1 MKTSPTRE
9 ISGGWISAMFINR
22 LMQSLLI
29 FGLLAL
35 TTIPM
40 AFAKQKAG
48 EVIVL
53 QGTVAATL
61 SNGQRRLLKRK
72 SPVFETDVVE
82 TGKGSF
88 VVLRFLDK
96 TKISLRANS
105 EFSINRFKTAKGEE
119 NVSLELLKGG
129 LRALSGVIGKN
140 TPRKFRIKG
149 QRGQIGIRGT
159 EFDVRECLEDC
170 AKEQAE
176 LLGLAL
182 SEVNIKPGMYAAV
195 YTGGIT
201 GFHTTGTLDADPGQA
216 IYFSKKGMTLL
227 KEIPLFLSRDP
238 TPKASSGPDSTSNW
252 ANDYANDLE
261 LGALEGPVLQPV
273 PVPGVEA
280 SGLPAE
286 PIYEQQ
292 PLDAQSDFQPAL
304 DLPEAPTTTT
314 RPSNSNTSNDP
325 TPDVMDTAPDSN
337 DDDNGGG
344 NNTPDP
350 APPIIIL

>member
-1 MKTSPTRE
+1 M
-9 ISGGWISAMFINR
+9 
-22 LMQSLLI
+22 
-29 FGLLAL
+29 
-35 TTIPM
+35 
-40 AFAKQKAG
+40 
-48 EVIVL
+48 
-53 QGTVAATL
+53 
-61 SNGQRRLLKRK
+61 
-72 SPVFETDVVE
+72 
-82 TGKGSF
+82 
-88 VVLRFLDK
+88 
-96 TKISLRANS
+96 
-105 EFSINRFKTAKGEE
+105 
-119 NVSLELLKGG
+119 
-129 LRALSGVIGKN
+129 IGKN

-170 AKEQAE
+170 AKET
-176 LLGLAL
+176 GRITWDLAL
-182 SEVNIKPGMYAAV
+182 SEVKYQNLVCTLAV

-325 TPDVMDTAPDSN
+325 TPNVMDTAPDSN